1 MTYRNTFFG
10 LRIAFHQAMIMS
22 LLTSLPET
30 SSLFLM
36 GTVLI
41 LAGLVL
47 RRVFRMVEKGI
58 AAISKR
64 NDESR
69 PVTLKL
75 DREEALSRP
84 LSPRL

>member
-1 MTYRNTFFG
+1 
-10 LRIAFHQAMIMS
+10 
-22 LLTSLPET
+22 
-30 SSLFLM
+30 M

-58 AAISKR
+58 AAISKG
-64 NDESR
+64 NEDSR
-69 PVTLKL
+69 PGTLQL

>member
-1 MTYRNTFFG
+1 
-10 LRIAFHQAMIMS
+10 MIMS

-58 AAISKR
+58 AAISKG
-64 NDESR
+64 NEDSR
-69 PVTLKL
+69 PGTLQL